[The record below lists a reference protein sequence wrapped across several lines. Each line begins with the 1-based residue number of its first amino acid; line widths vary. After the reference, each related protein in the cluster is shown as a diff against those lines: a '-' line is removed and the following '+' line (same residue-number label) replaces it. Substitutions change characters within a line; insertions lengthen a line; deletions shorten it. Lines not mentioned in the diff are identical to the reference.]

1 MGKRSTF
8 VNPTG
13 WKRLKRKRNAWVSSQ
28 TEFTDVIHIEYSKTK
43 MGMGRVEGISLDK
56 EMNDGRWKYPTAI
69 LGVL

>member
-28 TEFTDVIHIEYSKTK
+28 ASFIYIIAKWEWAGLRAYRSTK
-43 MGMGRVEGISLDK
+43 R
-56 EMNDGRWKYPTAI
+56 
-69 LGVL
+69 